1 MLEEHGLGGVMWCM
15 VLEEHGEVVCG
26 ECECTSVCGGGGVW
40 CWMNGTVVS
49 L

>member
-26 ECECTSVCGGGGVW
+26 ECECMWWWW
-40 CWMNGTVVS
+40 CMVLDERHRGFIVE
-49 L
+49 